1 MKKRLIVIALIVTM
15 LLSAIALVG
24 CNPNADDNNDNQGQ
38 NGENNGMPSMLDF
51 AIENIDWLCVSIM
64 WYATN
69 KCPEGWFSKPYGENI
84 LGSFEGPVASAV
96 ILDKEYEV
104 IDEEL
109 NARILE
115 AFEVIAGGVIN
126 VSSIYIDKNI
136 ALPKTIAGYEEYEF
150 PQKCLNDYTSMIDV
164 TQAPKGMAKFLKD
177 GLENMKAQGYD
188 LWYLDNEKDYGGVV
202 GGNEDIQI
210 YYGYYDSEYSQE
222 YIDEFNGKIA
232 SGEYLEGSYIRVE
245 DGVKYV
251 CIIAKRS

>member
-24 CNPNADDNNDNQGQ
+24 CSPNADDNNDKQGQ
-38 NGENNGMPSMLDF
+38 NGENNGVPSMLDF
-51 AIENIDWLCVSIM
+51 AIENIDWLCASKM

-69 KCPEGWFSKPYGENI
+69 KAPEGWLSKPYGENI

-104 IDEEL
+104 VDDEL

-115 AFEVIAGGVIN
+115 AFDVIVGGVIN

-164 TQAPKGMAKFLKD
+164 TQAPKGMAKFFKD

-188 LWYLDNEKDYGGVV
+188 LWWLCTAEGYGVV

-210 YYGYYDSEYSQE
+210 YYDYQDSEYSQE
-222 YIDEFNGKIA
+222 KIDEFNGKID

-245 DGVKYV
+245 DGATYR
-251 CIIAKRS
+251 CEITKRS